1 MHIKQITISGF
12 KSYRAPSVAGPFTP
26 GANVVVGR
34 NGSGKSNFFAAVRF
48 VLSDAAASLR
58 AEERVALLHEGAG
71 TSVLSAYVEITFD
84 NADGRLPGLDGE
96 PEVVLRRMIGLKKDE
111 YVLNRKNVSRAEV
124 LSLLEAAGFSRS
136 NPYYIVQQGKVAAL
150 VAMTDA
156 ARLALLMDVAGT
168 SVYDTRR
175 SESLKL
181 LADTDAK
188 RAKVAD
194 VLSFISDR
202 LDELGAEKA
211 ELARFRTLDR
221 ERRALSYALHVAEAE
236 AAKAALDALDDKA
249 AETAAGDDAHAR
261 LADVQRRAADA
272 ERVRDGA
279 EADVSRAAAAAAAA
293 GTARGAAAR
302 RVATLTAAVRDS
314 TAAAAAVEAE
324 VAAAEA
330 RLAPLRSRLAAATAE
345 SAAAAD
351 ALATARARRLEL
363 QVRAGRS
370 EQYATAAERDAALR
384 AEMEAA
390 AAPLAAAVSS
400 ATAAEAEAAS
410 LARRAE
416 AGSAS
421 LAALRA
427 TAAARKE
434 AVTAARAEVA
444 RRREARDALHVRRDA
459 LYHREQELERAAA
472 AAAADVKRAEAAR
485 RAVIG
490 GGTADAL
497 AAVAAAVASGGSLG
511 ARLAGRVYGPLM
523 DLVAVDAKFA
533 TAADVTAGGA
543 LCHVVVDSDETAA
556 ALVGALQRARA
567 GRVTFIP
574 LNRVGGGGG
583 GGAPPRRPPTGADTV
598 ALADK
603 IRAEPRLRPAVDAVW
618 GRTLVARNMAVAAAA
633 SRAHGVDCVT
643 LDGDTVNRRGAMSG
657 GFVDT
662 RRSRLDA
669 AAALRTATAAA
680 AAAEAAL
687 ATEVRGPLGRVEA
700 ELAAAVSDL
709 QRAEAAVR
717 AATTAAAATAA
728 DVARTAHYAD
738 GDAAAA
744 AAAAARAA
752 ALRAAVRD
760 GERSRD
766 ALAAE
771 LGTPLVSGLAPAEAA
786 ELARAKAAAPDLEAA
801 ATAATRRVEELTA
814 TAAAA
819 ETDLR
824 DNLRVRAAELRAA
837 AERADATPAARRRRR
852 RRSRSRPPSRRR
864 SRSRPRSRRRTA
876 AEAEEEDDEE
886 EAPRPPAGGNDD
898 GGGDASDGSDGSL
911 GSAGADSEDG
921 VAAQR
926 AALVAATAAAER
938 ETARAVA
945 ADAALAAAEA
955 TRADAAATAERLRA
969 EEAALTTAAAA
980 AAARVDSLYARRAA
994 AAARVADASRRI
1006 RELGALPADHDKHRR
1021 TPPAALRAAL
1031 RRVNGGLAAF
1041 RGVNKKALDQYVAFA
1056 EQRDA
1061 LLPRRLELDEGA
1073 AAIRSL
1079 VASLDERKD
1088 ADILRTFKGVA
1099 KHFASV
1105 FAELVPGGTASLV
1118 MLKAPAVAKGGA
1130 RRRAGAAGNDD
1141 EEEEEEDAS
1150 PATGDA
1156 ASTPGG
1162 GGDGSGDG
1170 PSQPAGGGL
1179 RYTGVAIKVSFAATG
1194 TALSLPQLSG
1204 GQKSMVALAL
1214 IFAIQRLDPAPFYLF
1229 DEIDAALDAAAR
1241 AAVAGLIA
1249 RQAAAG
1255 GTQFI
1260 VTTFRPELV
1269 AAGDRW
1275 FGVRLRGRASAVEA
1289 VDQAAALSFV
1299 IADPT

>member
-1 MHIKQITISGF
+1 
-12 KSYRAPSVAGPFTP
+12 
-26 GANVVVGR
+26 
-34 NGSGKSNFFAAVRF
+34 
-48 VLSDAAASLR
+48 
-58 AEERVALLHEGAG
+58 
-71 TSVLSAYVEITFD
+71 
-84 NADGRLPGLDGE
+84 
-96 PEVVLRRMIGLKKDE
+96 
-111 YVLNRKNVSRAEV
+111 
-124 LSLLEAAGFSRS
+124 
-136 NPYYIVQQGKVAAL
+136 
-150 VAMTDA
+150 
-156 ARLALLMDVAGT
+156 
-168 SVYDTRR
+168 
-175 SESLKL
+175 
-181 LADTDAK
+181 
-188 RAKVAD
+188 
-194 VLSFISDR
+194 
-202 LDELGAEKA
+202 
-211 ELARFRTLDR
+211 
-221 ERRALSYALHVAEAE
+221 
-236 AAKAALDALDDKA
+236 
-249 AETAAGDDAHAR
+249 
-261 LADVQRRAADA
+261 
-272 ERVRDGA
+272 
-279 EADVSRAAAAAAAA
+279 
-293 GTARGAAAR
+293 
-302 RVATLTAAVRDS
+302 
-314 TAAAAAVEAE
+314 
-324 VAAAEA
+324 
-330 RLAPLRSRLAAATAE
+330 
-345 SAAAAD
+345 
-351 ALATARARRLEL
+351 
-363 QVRAGRS
+363 
-370 EQYATAAERDAALR
+370 
-384 AEMEAA
+384 
-390 AAPLAAAVSS
+390 
-400 ATAAEAEAAS
+400 
-410 LARRAE
+410 
-416 AGSAS
+416 
-421 LAALRA
+421 
-427 TAAARKE
+427 
-434 AVTAARAEVA
+434 
-444 RRREARDALHVRRDA
+444 
-459 LYHREQELERAAA
+459 
-472 AAAADVKRAEAAR
+472 
-485 RAVIG
+485 
-490 GGTADAL
+490 
-497 AAVAAAVASGGSLG
+497 
-511 ARLAGRVYGPLM
+511 
-523 DLVAVDAKFA
+523 
-533 TAADVTAGGA
+533 
-543 LCHVVVDSDETAA
+543 
-556 ALVGALQRARA
+556 
-567 GRVTFIP
+567 
-574 LNRVGGGGG
+574 
-583 GGAPPRRPPTGADTV
+583 
-598 ALADK
+598 
-603 IRAEPRLRPAVDAVW
+603 
-618 GRTLVARNMAVAAAA
+618 MAVAAAA

-864 SRSRPRSRRRTA
+864 SRSRPRSRRGTA

>member
-48 VLSDAAASLR
+48 ILSDAAASLR

-221 ERRALSYALHVAEAE
+221 ERRALSYALHVADAE
-236 AAKAALDALDDKA
+236 AAKAALDAIDDQA
-249 AETAAGDDAHAR
+249 ADTATGDDAHAR
-261 LADVQRRAADA
+261 LADVQRQAADA
-272 ERVRDGA
+272 ERLRDGA

-293 GTARGAAAR
+293 ATARGDAAR

-314 TAAAAAVEAE
+314 AAAAAANADARSRAAASAAAVEAE
-324 VAAAEA
+324 VAATEA
-330 RLAPLRSRLAAATAE
+330 RLAPLRASLAAATAE
-345 SAAAAD
+345 ATTAADAAAA
-351 ALATARARRLEL
+351 ARARRLEL

-370 EQYATAAERDAALR
+370 EQYATAKDRDAALR
-384 AEMEAA
+384 AEMAAA
-390 AAPLAAAVSS
+390 AAPLAEAVAS

-410 LARRAE
+410 LAQRAE

-421 LAALRA
+421 LATLRA
-427 TAAARKE
+427 TATAQKE
-434 AVTAARAEVA
+434 AVAESRAEVA
-444 RRREARDALHVRRDA
+444 RRRAARDMVHVRRDA

-490 GGTADAL
+490 GATADAL
-497 AAVAAAVASGGSLG
+497 AAVAEAVAGGGALG
-511 ARLAGRVYGPLM
+511 SRLAGRVYGPLM

-543 LCHVVVDSDETAA
+543 LCHVVVDDDETAA
-556 ALVGALQRARA
+556 VLVGALQRARA

-574 LNRVGGGGG
+574 LNRVGGGQGG
-583 GGAPPRRPPTGADTV
+583 GPLRHPPTGADTV
-598 ALADK
+598 ALVDK
-603 IRAEPRLRPAVDAVW
+603 IRSEPRLRPAVEAVW

-633 SRAHGVDCVT
+633 SRAHAVDCVT
-643 LDGDTVNRRGAMSG
+643 LDGDMVNRRGAMSG
-657 GFVDT
+657 GFVDA

-669 AAALRTATAAA
+669 AASLRRAVAAA
-680 AAAEAAL
+680 SAAESAL
-687 ATEVRGPLGRVEA
+687 ATEVRGPLRGVEA
-700 ELAAAVSDL
+700 ELATAISDL
-709 QRAEAAVR
+709 QRAEAALR
-717 AATTAAAATAA
+717 TATTVAAATAA

-744 AAAAARAA
+744 TAAAARAA
-752 ALRAAVRD
+752 ALRSAVRD

-786 ELARAKAAAPDLEAA
+786 ELERAKSAAPDLEAA
-801 ATAATRRVEELTA
+801 ASAARRRVEELTA
-814 TAAAA
+814 TATAA

-837 AERADATPAARRRRR
+837 AERAEATPAARRRRQ
-852 RRSRSRPPSRRR
+852 R
-864 SRSRPRSRRRTA
+864 SRSRPRSRSRRGAHAGA
-876 AEAEEEDDEE
+876 AADEEEEDEE
-886 EAPRPPAGGNDD
+886 EAPRAAAEGKSDD
-898 GGGDASDGSDGSL
+898 DGDASDGSGGSL
-911 GSAGADSEDG
+911 ASAGADPEDG

-938 ETARAVA
+938 ETARATA
-945 ADAALAAAEA
+945 ADAALSAAEA

-969 EEAALTTAAAA
+969 EEAALAAAAAA

-994 AAARVADASRRI
+994 AAARVADAARRI

-1061 LLPRRLELDEGA
+1061 LLPRRKELDEGA

-1099 KHFASV
+1099 KHFSAV
-1105 FAELVPGGTASLV
+1105 FAELVPGGTASLI
-1118 MLKAPAVAKGGA
+1118 MLKAPAGAKVGA
-1130 RRRAGAAGNDD
+1130 SGRAATTGD
-1141 EEEEEEDAS
+1141 EEEQEEAS
-1150 PATGDA
+1150 PAAGDA
-1156 ASTPGG
+1156 ASTPNDNGR
-1162 GGDGSGDG
+1162 
-1170 PSQPAGGGL
+1170 SQPAGDGL
-1179 RYTGVAIKVSFAATG
+1179 RYTGVGIKVSFAATG
-1194 TALSLPQLSG
+1194 AALSLPQLSG

-1241 AAVAGLIA
+1241 SAVAGLIA

-1275 FGVRLRGRASAVEA
+1275 FGVRLRGRASMIEA